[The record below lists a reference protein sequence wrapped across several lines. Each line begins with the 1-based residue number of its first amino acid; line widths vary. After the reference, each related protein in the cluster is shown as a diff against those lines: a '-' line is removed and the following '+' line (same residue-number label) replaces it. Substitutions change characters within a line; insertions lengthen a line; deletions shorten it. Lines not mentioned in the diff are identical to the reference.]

1 MKKKKLM
8 IPFVVCVFLTMNVI
22 LLSQSLRVKTRVSY
36 ASAGIE
42 AMTDGEDWEGKKLA
56 IVNCSCENSNK
67 KGYSLRCRD
76 ESDYESCTQTQQG
89 LNGCYSIRAL
99 PPSGNLLCEGANV
112 SFDGE

>member
-42 AMTDGEDWEGKKLA
+42 AMTDGEDWEGKKLEK
-56 IVNCSCENSNK
+56 VKCKCKNGD
-67 KGYSLRCRD
+67 KGHTLRCRD
-76 ESDYESCTQTQQG
+76 NGSYESCTQTQQG
-89 LNGCYSIRAL
+89 LGGCYSVSL
-99 PPSGNLLCEGANV
+99 FPPSGSLLCEGEEV
-112 SFDGE
+112 EKYDGE